1 LEPRSP
7 EINRHPLLLIAL
19 SQGGAVILVLT
30 AYFALS
36 QMQGASPDI
45 QPIAIASGIG
55 VIAGFVGLG
64 LKLAKPW
71 FALQLL
77 LPLAVGGTLWLNIP
91 SWAYLAAFFV
101 LILVYWNSAGE
112 RVPLYLTNDRTR
124 EAITNLIPPD
134 ATTFADLGCGL
145 GGVVLHV
152 ARRRPTMAVVGV
164 ESAPIPFVI
173 SWLRLKF
180 ARLANAEI
188 RFQNFWSCNLAA
200 FDMIYCFLSPVPMAE
215 LFRKAQDEMRPN
227 SQFVSNSFPVPG
239 IEPDHVSE
247 VADRRCTQLYVL
259 RIN

>member
-1 LEPRSP
+1 MEPRSHDTT
-7 EINRHPLLLIAL
+7 RHPLLLIAL
-19 SQGGAVILVLT
+19 SQAGAVIIVLT

-36 QMQGASPDI
+36 QMQGAVPDI
-45 QPIAIASGIG
+45 QPIAIAAGIG

-64 LKLAKPW
+64 LKLARPW
-71 FALQLL
+71 FALQML
-77 LPLAVGGTLWLNIP
+77 LPLAVSATLWLNIP

-112 RVPLYLTNDRTR
+112 RVPLYLTNARTR
-124 EAITNLIPPD
+124 ETVTELIPPD
-134 ATTFADLGCGL
+134 AAAFADLGCGL

-152 ARRRPTMAVVGV
+152 ARHRPTITVVGI
-164 ESAPIPFVI
+164 ESAPIPFVV

-180 ARLANAEI
+180 ARLGNAEI
-188 RFQNFWSCNLAA
+188 RFQNLWSCDLAA

-239 IEPDHVSE
+239 IDPDHICE
-247 VADRRCTQLYVL
+247 VADGRHTQLYVW
-259 RIN
+259 RAN